1 MLSEVVLVARENLE
15 NTMYT
20 DTCNIIEH
28 TKSKVDGVTTFVDS
42 AVATNEPCRIS
53 ASSLKANEQ
62 SISSAEIG
70 QSIKLFISPDA
81 TVNEGSKVVV
91 TREGKTLQY
100 MASGKP
106 MIYPTHQEIMLIPF
120 ERWA

>member
-1 MLSEVVLVARENLE
+1 MLSEIVLVAREHYE
-15 NTMYT
+15 KTMYT

-28 TKSKVDGVTTFVDS
+28 IKSKIDGVATFGDS
-42 AVATNEPCRIS
+42 VVATNEPCRIS

-70 QSIKLFISPDA
+70 QSIKLFISPDI
-81 TVNEGSKVVV
+81 TINEGSKIIV
-91 TREGKTLQY
+91 TREGRTLQY
-100 MASGKP
+100 KASGKP

>member
-1 MLSEVVLVARENLE
+1 MLSEVVLVARESLE

-28 TKSKVDGVTTFVDS
+28 TKSKVDGVTTFGDS
-42 AVATNEPCRIS
+42 VVTTNEPCRIS

-62 SISSAEIG
+62 SISSAEIE
-70 QSIKLFISPDA
+70 QNIKLFISPDV
-81 TVNEGSKVVV
+81 TVREGSKVVV
-91 TREGKTLQY
+91 TREGKPLQY